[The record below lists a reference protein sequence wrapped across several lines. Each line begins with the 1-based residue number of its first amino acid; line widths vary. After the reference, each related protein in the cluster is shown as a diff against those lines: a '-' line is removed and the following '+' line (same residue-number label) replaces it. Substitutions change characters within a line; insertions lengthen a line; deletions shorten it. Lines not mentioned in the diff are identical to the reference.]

1 MKPLLSFLLTLAL
14 LCSFASTPTT
24 TEITAA
30 DTTYV
35 YICTGSSSTKY
46 HKTASC
52 RGLNNCKGKIIKVS
66 RTVAEEEYP
75 PPAKFANRKVQTCF
89 AADQAIALICT
100 LGRYQ

>member
-1 MKPLLSFLLTLAL
+1 MKPLFSFLLTLAL

-24 TEITAA
+24 AEIAAA

-66 RTVAEEEYP
+66 RAVAEEEYHRSP
-75 PPAKFANRKVQTCF
+75 CK
-89 AADQAIALICT
+89 ICKP
-100 LGRYQ
+100 